1 MGQQQL
7 LLIILG
13 AIIVAIAVVVGLNLM
28 SSASNQAN
36 LDAVRQ
42 DLLTIA
48 SSAQGWYGKPTMM
61 EGGGNT
67 FNAGDNNGIDF
78 GEISFPADSID
89 ATQGQW
95 AENQN
100 GRYTINS
107 VSQDSFVVDAVP
119 SSDATVTIR
128 ATITQGNVAIATQ

>member
-13 AIIVAIAVVVGLNLM
+13 AIIVAIAVVVGLNMM

-48 SSAQGWYGKPTMM
+48 SSAQGWYAKPTMM

-67 FNAGDNNGIDF
+67 FTAGGNHNIDF
-78 GEISFPADSID
+78 RDISFPSDSID
-89 ATQGQW
+89 QTSGNW

-100 GRYTINS
+100 GRYTITS
-107 VSQDSFVVDAVP
+107 VQADSFIVDAVP
-119 SSDATVTIR
+119 SSDASTTIQ
-128 ATITQGNVAIATQ
+128 AAITQGNVSIATQ

>member
-48 SSAQGWYGKPTMM
+48 SSAQGWYSKPTMM

-67 FNAGDNNGIDF
+67 FTNIDF
-78 GEISFPADSID
+78 RDISFPSDSID
-89 ATQGQW
+89 AAAGNW

-100 GRYTINS
+100 GRYIINT
-107 VSQDSFVVDAVP
+107 VKADSFIVDATP
-119 SSDATVTIR
+119 SSDNTLTIR
-128 ATITQGNVAIATQ
+128 ATITQGNVNIATQ

>member
-13 AIIVAIAVVVGLNLM
+13 AIIVAIAVVVGLNMM

-67 FNAGDNNGIDF
+67 FTNIDF
-78 GEISFPADSID
+78 RDISFPSDSID
-89 ATQGQW
+89 QTNGNW

-100 GRYTINS
+100 GRYTITS
-107 VSQDSFVVDAVP
+107 VQADSFIVDAVP
-119 SSDATVTIR
+119 SSDASTTIQ
-128 ATITQGNVAIATQ
+128 AAITQGNVSIATTTP